1 MMYICSL
8 VVASVLAGTL
18 FMVHVGLHREN
29 ACHMTYMWRYISLV
43 PFNVDGNDVSRYGL
57 YRYMEGF
64 VNDKT
69 MAISHDHIPVLFV
82 PGSGGS
88 AKQVRSVASI
98 MMNKTEMTSAPFR
111 MHFYAVD
118 FDEELSFL
126 SGSILNR
133 QRDFVVRAISTIQ
146 KMYSRKIIL
155 IGHSLGGT
163 VLHAL
168 PAHPRFSISNMG
180 LVIILASPI
189 SAPPIVMDEAMI
201 SFYESMQ
208 RAWVSRNDE
217 LRHVGLVS
225 YSGGSKD
232 FQVPDHLAT
241 IHGSHHIVHR
251 PSWSIRGVDTPVD
264 HLCILWC
271 NQLTRHSTRILYN
284 YGIEEV
290 SKDVPRPANALV
302 EEFFH
307 EESHAS
313 ANGSESL
320 KDAVK
325 IGIFDYP
332 WVSRVYRGTMENSK
346 KFYELEFISPYMVYS
361 VSLESPCDMSM
372 LFIYPNTLARSA
384 TAKESAKVMTIDLP
398 YELSSSVG
406 HIALEGKTGCDF
418 DLTVRPDVF
427 YAWYLLLISNVNV
440 VIHFTFS
447 VLVALTLL
455 EKLKSFD
462 RIRFRSQLGY
472 YVNCGIAVLLFLSF
486 TYSSGI
492 RECIFAV
499 TIFYSISSVYFVA
512 VVVRYVRDKVLCV
525 IPLCLKLCNVVLT
538 LVVILLLPV
547 NPYLA
552 NGVIALVIALHRS
565 SGPFSILLSIAT
577 GGICASLGLA
587 GPSRDAT
594 FHFLKHLMGISSL
607 EFIPVLNLLSS
618 NFDFTHI
625 FTKLVFLFM
634 LSRAITFVRL
644 PPHLVSLK
652 DFMLAV
658 LLVVPGFMAS
668 HVNMSLEACA
678 MIASVLLYIISA
690 F

>member
-1 MMYICSL
+1 
-8 VVASVLAGTL
+8 
-18 FMVHVGLHREN
+18 
-29 ACHMTYMWRYISLV
+29 MTYMWRYISLV

-64 VNDKT
+64 VNEKT

-146 KMYSRKIIL
+146 KMYSRKVVL

-189 SAPPIVMDEAMI
+189 SAPPIVMDEAMV

-271 NQLTRHSTRILYN
+271 NQLTRHSTRILYD

-302 EEFFH
+302 QEFFH
-307 EESHAS
+307 EESHAN
-313 ANGSESL
+313 ANGSGSL
-320 KDAVK
+320 KDA
-325 IGIFDYP
+325 
-332 WVSRVYRGTMENSK
+332 NSK
-346 KFYELEFISPYMVYS
+346 KFYELEFISPYMVYTAL
-361 VSLESPCDMSM
+361 LESPCDMSM

-384 TAKESAKVMTIDLP
+384 TAKESVKVMTIDLP

-418 DLTVRPDVF
+418 DLTVKPDVF

-440 VIHFTFS
+440 VAQFTFS

-462 RIRFRSQLGY
+462 RIRFRSRLGY
-472 YVNCGIAVLLFLSF
+472 YINCGIAVLLF
-486 TYSSGI
+486 
-492 RECIFAV
+492 RA
-499 TIFYSISSVYFVA
+499 
-512 VVVRYVRDKVLCV
+512 
-525 IPLCLKLCNVVLT
+525 IPLCLKVCNAALT
-538 LVVILLLPV
+538 LVVILLVPV

-552 NGVIALVIALHRS
+552 NAAIALLIALFSQEFLSAKSKEIREKRNTIYLAKYDYLFRKETEELDTGSRS
-565 SGPFSILLSIAT
+565 LT
-577 GGICASLGLA
+577 ETC
-587 GPSRDAT
+587 
-594 FHFLKHLMGISSL
+594 
-607 EFIPVLNLLSS
+607 E
-618 NFDFTHI
+618 
-625 FTKLVFLFM
+625 
-634 LSRAITFVRL
+634 
-644 PPHLVSLK
+644 
-652 DFMLAV
+652 
-658 LLVVPGFMAS
+658 
-668 HVNMSLEACA
+668 
-678 MIASVLLYIISA
+678 
-690 F
+690 